1 MFKKEENAQMLH
13 VEEFINS
20 LERNSLNEEEQAI
33 LLVGGRAGTEEKNSC
48 ILNDMLC
55 NPFC

>member
-1 MFKKEENAQMLH
+1 MFKKEESAQMLH

-33 LLVGGRAGTEEKNSC
+33 LLVGSGANMEEKNSC
-48 ILNDMLC
+48 VINKIAC

>member
-20 LERNSLNEEEQAI
+20 LERSSLNEEEQAI
-33 LLVGGRAGTEEKNSC
+33 LLVGGAATTEEKNSC
-48 ILNDMLC
+48 ILNHNLC

>member
-1 MFKKEENAQMLH
+1 MLH

-33 LLVGGRAGTEEKNSC
+33 LLVGGGAGTEEKNSC
-48 ILNDMLC
+48 IVNKTLC